1 MGVLSHKMQ
10 EQQPL
15 GFTEKFP
22 VPAALEDVF
31 NKLVKALAPLQHPAS
46 QIIFSVDSFDESLAE
61 LGVYQNDK
69 FIKKIEKYRGT
80 PNIKICHMRHYS
92 TLDAAHWH
100 ALFAETDKSGAFI
113 RIVATDSRTNNL
125 GEGITAQKDITKY
138 ASLYGFNVEF
148 IKGAQQPFSVKAC
161 WLYALANLASFAA
174 TGREYKPRTP
184 HLGKELSELIET
196 RKELTFFNTGT
207 SSNMAT
213 PTPVE
218 TSYPFSWEKGGGSG
232 LIMLAVLLPLSLP
245 TNLFILAT
253 GITLA
258 LLGAALLLIDFY
270 NGVKEESSTLSKFL
284 L

>member
-1 MGVLSHKMQ
+1 MGILSHMMQ

-22 VPAALEDVF
+22 VPAALGDLF
-31 NKLVKALAPLQHPAS
+31 TKLVKALAPLHNPAS

-69 FIKKIEKYRGT
+69 FIKKFEKYRGT

-92 TLDAAHWH
+92 TLEAAHWH

-113 RIVATDSRTNNL
+113 RIVATDSRTNSS
-125 GEGITAQKDITKY
+125 GEGVTAQKDITKY
-138 ASLYGFNVEF
+138 ASLYDLNVQF

-161 WLYALANLASFAA
+161 WIYALANLASFAA
-174 TGREYKPRTP
+174 TGFEYKPKTP
-184 HLGKELSELIET
+184 HLGKELSGLIET
-196 RKELTFFNTGT
+196 RKELTFFNPSTA
-207 SSNMAT
+207 SNVAI

-218 TSYPFSWEKGGGSG
+218 TSYQFSWEKGAGYG
-232 LIMLAVLLPLSLP
+232 LVMLAVLLPLSLP
-245 TNLFILAT
+245 ANQFILAT
-253 GITLA
+253 GIALA

-270 NGVKEESSTLSKFL
+270 NGVKEELPILSECL